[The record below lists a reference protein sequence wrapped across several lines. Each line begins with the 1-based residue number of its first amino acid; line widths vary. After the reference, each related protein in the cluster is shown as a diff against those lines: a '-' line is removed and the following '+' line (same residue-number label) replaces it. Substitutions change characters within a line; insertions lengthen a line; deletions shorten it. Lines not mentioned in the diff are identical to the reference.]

1 MNWIYNPE
9 YTEDGELKKHLDS
22 IHTVTASSR
31 TGSVVLPTE
40 KLRTKSTSDSSHL
53 KQEKHFK

>member
-9 YTEDGELKKHLDS
+9 YTEDGELKK
-22 IHTVTASSR
+22 ASGQYTYSAP
-31 TGSVVLPTE
+31 TGSAVLPTG

-53 KQEKHFK
+53 KQEKHCK

>member
-9 YTEDGELKKHLDS
+9 YTEDGELKKHLGS
-22 IHTVTASSR
+22 IHTVTASSP
-31 TGSVVLPTE
+31 TGSAVLPTG

-53 KQEKHFK
+53 KQEKHCK